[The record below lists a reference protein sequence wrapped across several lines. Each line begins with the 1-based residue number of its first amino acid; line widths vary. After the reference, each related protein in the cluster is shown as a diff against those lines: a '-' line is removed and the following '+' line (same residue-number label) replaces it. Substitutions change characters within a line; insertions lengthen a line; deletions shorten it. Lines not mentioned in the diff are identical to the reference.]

1 MFVPLRRHPVEL
13 SRRSALVVVVVV
25 VSGVLVAVVV
35 FLCPSFSC
43 GVTVHLR
50 RLGRSRPHILAPGD
64 NHRNV
69 DRVAPP
75 SRGYPPGHGPSP
87 PLPLLARR
95 RRLGSTPAQT
105 LPR

>member
-1 MFVPLRRHPVEL
+1 MPLRRHPVEL

-25 VSGVLVAVVV
+25 SGVVVAVVVV

-50 RLGRSRPHILAPGD
+50 RLGRSRPHILTPGD

-75 SRGYPPGHGPSP
+75 SRGYYPPGHGPSP
-87 PLPLLARR
+87 PLPLRAR